1 MTVFRNL
8 ILLFLYFVRH
18 SYNKILNSLMWIILT
33 AFLTLLVLL
42 ALHSFYDYLKRTLT
56 VPKVHDLQTME
67 TLKRKEIESILEE
80 V

>member
-1 MTVFRNL
+1 
-8 ILLFLYFVRH
+8 
-18 SYNKILNSLMWIILT
+18 MWILLT